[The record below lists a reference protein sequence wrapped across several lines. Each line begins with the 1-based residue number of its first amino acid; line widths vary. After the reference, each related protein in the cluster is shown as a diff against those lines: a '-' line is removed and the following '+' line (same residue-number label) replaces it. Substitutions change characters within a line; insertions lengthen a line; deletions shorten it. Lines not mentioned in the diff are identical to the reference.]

1 MEIVLE
7 ILIIQMNLLKIYVL
21 DQWPFIVI
29 FRVSVP
35 ESDAIIF
42 PEWKTLVERKGERDF

>member
-1 MEIVLE
+1 
-7 ILIIQMNLLKIYVL
+7 MNLLKIYVL

-35 ESDAIIF
+35 ESDAIIVDYYF